1 MSRALSQV
9 VVRKSIVGELHGETA
24 GEIVIPSCDPAA
36 QVGNPRLIKPGS
48 GRGLTAVT
56 CPLSA
61 WPQRSLPDGCRG
73 SAGRLG
79 QSS

>member
-36 QVGNPRLIKPGS
+36 QVGNPRFIKPVS
-48 GRGLTAVT
+48 GKVLVGR
-56 CPLSA
+56 
-61 WPQRSLPDGCRG
+61 LPMT
-73 SAGRLG
+73 AGRRDRSG
-79 QSS
+79 